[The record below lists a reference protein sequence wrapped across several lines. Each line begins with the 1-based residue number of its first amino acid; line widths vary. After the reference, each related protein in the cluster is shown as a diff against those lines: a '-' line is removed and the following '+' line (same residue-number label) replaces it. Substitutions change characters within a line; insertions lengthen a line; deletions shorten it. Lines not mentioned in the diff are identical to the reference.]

1 MKSVVSVQDT
11 EKRDEKKRMD
21 LLMNQYV
28 VCLILSLIC

>member
-11 EKRDEKKRMD
+11 EKRYEKKRMD